1 MTNYKDINELREELK
16 DYYGTAATVIGNGN
30 SLDFLPAF
38 GEMINVDNLDD
49 EEVIEKAE
57 ELGIL

>member
-1 MTNYKDINELREELK
+1 MTNYKDIDELK
-16 DYYGTAATVIGNGN
+16 DYYGTAATVMGNGN
-30 SLDFLPAF
+30 PLDFLPAF